1 MSYACIGISTA
12 DGQVLTTHYQS
23 GGNENGYYS
32 STGKRVKRDDRRW
45 YDGL

>member
-23 GGNENGYYS
+23 EEMKMAI
-32 STGKRVKRDDRRW
+32 TAAQVKELREMT
-45 YDGL
+45 LLV

>member
-12 DGQVLTTHYQS
+12 DGQVLTTHYHQ
-23 GGNENGYYS
+23 EEMKMAI
-32 STGKRVKRDDRRW
+32 TAAHGKRVKRDDRRW